1 MRAEKAGRSGY
12 YPMKA
17 YFAKS
22 IITETEPVSQ
32 AYLLVDQGKIAG
44 IVNHPAQDI
53 QVVSYENC
61 IIAPGFIDVH
71 THGALGYETG
81 FGEKSLLL
89 KWAEYQF
96 SHGVTGFL
104 PSTASVPLTRIKK
117 AVQDIREL
125 QAQQSINILGL
136 HMEGPFFAPGPKI
149 GAQNPQYI
157 CKEFTSEFRDFIV
170 ESRDIIKYIAV
181 DPALETAETIV
192 SFCAELGIKVAAAHS
207 SILYADFL
215 KKKAW
220 GFSAIT
226 HTFNGM
232 GGLDHRHPGLAYS
245 ACMDRDIY
253 AEIICDGHH
262 VSFPMIQLL
271 LELKGYQH
279 SILIT
284 DSLPSTGMP
293 SGSSCTLG
301 DVQVSVSPDG
311 RVTKPDGGLAGSVLT
326 MDQGVRNLVR
336 NLDIPLY
343 QAVYMAST
351 APATM
356 LGINQSKGSISLNKD
371 ADFIVMDSNLKIVA
385 MYIKGRH
392 VFQVNN

>member
-1 MRAEKAGRSGY
+1 
-12 YPMKA
+12 MKA

-22 IITETEPVSQ
+22 IITETEPIPQ

-44 IVNHPAQDI
+44 VVKQLDRDI
-53 QVVSYENC
+53 PVVSYENF
-61 IIAPGFIDVH
+61 IIAPGFIDIH

-81 FGEKSLLL
+81 FGEQKSLL
-89 KWAEYQF
+89 KWAEYQI
-96 SHGVTGFL
+96 SHGITNFL
-104 PSTASVPLTRIKK
+104 PSTASIPLVRIKK

-125 QAQQSINILGL
+125 NAQQSTNILGL

-149 GAQNPQYI
+149 GAQNPRYL
-157 CKEFTSEFRDFIV
+157 CKEFTAEFRDFIA
-170 ESRDIIKYIAV
+170 ESRDIIKYIAI
-181 DPALETAETIV
+181 DPAMETAEDIV
-192 SFCAELGIKVAAAHS
+192 SFCTSLEIKIAAAHS
-207 SILYADFL
+207 SILYAEFL

-245 ACMDRDIY
+245 ACMDQDIY

-271 LELKGYQH
+271 LQLKGYQH

-284 DSLPSTGMP
+284 DSLPAAGMP
-293 SGSSCTLG
+293 PGSSFTLG
-301 DVQVSVSPDG
+301 DVRLSVSPDG
-311 RVTKPDGGLAGSVLT
+311 RVIKPDGGLAGSILT
-326 MDQGVRNLVR
+326 MDQGVRNLVQ

-356 LGINQSKGSISLNKD
+356 LGINQSKGSIGRNKD
-371 ADFIVMDSNLKIVA
+371 ADFIVMDSNLKIMATFV
-385 MYIKGRH
+385 KGQN